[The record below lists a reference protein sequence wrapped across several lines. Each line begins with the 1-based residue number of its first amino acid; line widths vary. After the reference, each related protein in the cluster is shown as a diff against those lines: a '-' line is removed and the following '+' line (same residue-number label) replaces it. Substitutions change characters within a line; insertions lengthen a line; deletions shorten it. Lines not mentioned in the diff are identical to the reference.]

1 MKVGYKKDKYLVWHI
16 EGGFGKNIAATS
28 IVTDLKLKYTDR
40 KIIIV
45 ASYPDVF
52 INIPE
57 VDRVYDMSRLQYFY
71 QDYIEDKDTL
81 VFRQEGYFQI
91 GHLQKKNHIIKSW
104 CEILGLEYKNQKPII
119 NFNLIHKRMISS
131 WDDNRPILL
140 IQTNGGPLQ
149 DEKFYSWTRDI
160 PPKFQM
166 EIIKRYQKDYR
177 IIQICRNE
185 SQRIN
190 GIESYHQRMSNLE
203 LMTLL
208 AASHKRVL
216 IDSCLQHAAAGLGLE
231 STVLWIGTSPDVF
244 GYDTHQNII
253 AKQPLSKPKL
263 INSYLFD
270 YSFDGNPSE
279 CPYNSP
285 EEIFD
290 VEEILKS
297 IDSQKNKNYFDQ

>member
-16 EGGFGKNIAATS
+16 EGGFGKNVAATS
-28 IVTDLKLKYTDR
+28 LIPDLKSKYSDR

-52 INIPE
+52 LNIPE
-57 VDRVYDMSRLQYFY
+57 LDRVYNMNHLQYFY

-81 VFRQEGYFQI
+81 VFRQEGYFQSNHI
-91 GHLQKKNHIIKSW
+91 NKKNHIIKSW
-104 CEILGLEYKNQKPII
+104 CEIMGLEFKNQKPII
-119 NFNLIHKRMISS
+119 NFNLIQKRMTNS
-131 WDDNRPILL
+131 WIDNRPIML

-149 DEKFYSWTRDI
+149 DDKFYSWTRDI
-160 PPKFQM
+160 PPKVYL
-166 EIIKRYQKDYR
+166 EIIDYYRNDYR
-177 IIQICRNE
+177 IIQICRNQ
-185 SQRIN
+185 SQVVD
-190 GIESYHQRMSNLE
+190 GIESYYQRMSNIE
-203 LMTLL
+203 LLTLL
-208 AASHKRVL
+208 AASHKRIL

-231 STVLWIGTSPDVF
+231 STVLWVGTSPVVF

-253 AKQPLSKPKL
+253 AKPPLSKPKL

-290 VEEILKS
+290 TQEILKS
-297 IDSQKNKNYFDQ
+297 VDSIQNKNYFN